1 MSKNIKIIV
10 KLFNDKLI
18 SSGEA
23 AEMLGTDRVSFLLDL
38 HKYGVNMI
46 NMEPDELESDVK
58 NAWFMKKL

>member
-10 KLFNDKLI
+10 KLFNHKII

-23 AEMLGTDRVSFLLDL
+23 AEILGIDRVSFLLDL
-38 HKYGVNMI
+38 HNYGVNMI

-58 NAWFMKKL
+58 NA